1 MMKYKQAII
10 VRKDI
15 KMSKGK
21 IAAQVAHA
29 AISSYIETMNK
40 KPNWAEEW
48 LIEGQKKVILK
59 VESLEEL
66 MEIKNKVEKEG
77 LPNSLISDAGL
88 TELEPG
94 TITCLGIGPAPSS
107 EINKIVGH
115 LKLL

>member
-1 MMKYKQAII
+1 
-10 VRKDI
+10 
-15 KMSKGK
+15 
-21 IAAQVAHA
+21 
-29 AISSYIETMNK
+29 
-40 KPNWAEEW
+40 
-48 LIEGQKKVILK
+48 

>member
-1 MMKYKQAII
+1 MKYKQAII

-29 AISSYIETMNK
+29 AISSYIEAVNK
-40 KPNWAEEW
+40 KPEWAEEW
-48 LIEGQKKVILK
+48 LMEGQKKVILK

-66 MEIKNKVEKEG
+66 LEIKNKVEREG

-94 TITCLGIGPAPSS
+94 TITCLGVGPAPSS
-107 EINKIVGH
+107 EIDKIVGH